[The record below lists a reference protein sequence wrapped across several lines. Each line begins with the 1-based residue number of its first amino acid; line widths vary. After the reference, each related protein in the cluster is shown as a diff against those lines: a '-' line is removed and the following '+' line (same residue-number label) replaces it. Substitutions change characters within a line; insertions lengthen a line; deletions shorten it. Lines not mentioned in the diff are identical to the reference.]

1 MAGAAETPIG
11 PRIDPVPAGVPR
23 PRWSVMIPAYN
34 CAATLP
40 ATVESVLAQ
49 DADAGD
55 MEIVVVDDASSDDVA
70 GVVARYGGRVALHR
84 QALNLGVPENLTACV
99 RLSHGELVHILHGD
113 DAVLPGFYAAMS
125 RAFSDATVG
134 AAFCRQIF
142 TDAAGKRL
150 DLSPLEQPESGVLRD
165 ALLLLAAEQRVM
177 TPSICVRRTV
187 YEQLGGFRPELHCAE
202 DWEMWA
208 RIAARFPIWY
218 EVEALALYRMQS
230 ASNTGR
236 HQRSGADID
245 YTIRAI
251 DIISGYL
258 PADRA
263 EATARAARATYARSA
278 LLIAEQAAARGDFE
292 TARAQLKGALR
303 LSRSAGVLAAA
314 LVSTARVGVSALR
327 GSRPATASST

>member
-1 MAGAAETPIG
+1 MAHVAETPIG
-11 PRIDPVPAGVPR
+11 PRIDSVRAGAPR
-23 PRWSVMIPAYN
+23 PRWSVMIPTYN

-49 DADAGD
+49 DAGAGE

-70 GVVARYGGRVALHR
+70 GVVARYGGRVTLHR
-84 QALNLGVPENLTACV
+84 QTRNLGVPENLTACI
-99 RLSHGELVHILHGD
+99 RLSRGDLVHILHGD

-125 RAFSDATVG
+125 RAFSDVSVG

-150 DLSPLEQPESGVLRD
+150 DLSPLERPTSGVLEG
-165 ALLLLAAEQRVM
+165 ALQLLAAEQRVM
-177 TPSICVRRTV
+177 TPSICVRRAV
-187 YEQLGGFRPELHCAE
+187 YEQLGGFHPELRCAE

-208 RIAARFPIWY
+208 RIAARYPIWY
-218 EVEALALYRMQS
+218 EVEPLALYRMQS

-236 HQRSGADID
+236 HQRSGEDID

-263 EATARAARATYARSA
+263 QATARAARATYARSA
-278 LLIAEQAAARGDFE
+278 LLIAEQAATRGDFE

-303 LSRSAGVLAAA
+303 LSRAAGVLAAA
-314 LVSTARVGVSALR
+314 LVSAARVGMSALH
-327 GSRPATASST
+327 GSRRAAARST